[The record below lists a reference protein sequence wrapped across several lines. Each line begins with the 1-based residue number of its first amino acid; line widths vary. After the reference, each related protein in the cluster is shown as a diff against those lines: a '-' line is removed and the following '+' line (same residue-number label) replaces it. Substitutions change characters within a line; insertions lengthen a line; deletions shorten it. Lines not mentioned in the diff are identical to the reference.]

1 MGDVLSLI
9 SRFVHEFVL
18 DYEFISLLADVTS
31 ATEVDRVA
39 KAAVIV
45 YEATGHSLDLLL
57 YQVSREV
64 TNALTLQTLFRTN
77 SMATRMFKLYSKLKG
92 LEYVRGTLGRPIN
105 KIMLEDDVDVDGL
118 KSGKAE
124 GAQFQLLKLSQTL
137 FNAVRASVPSVP
149 AEFRYLF
156 RAVQSAIQEKFP
168 VRADELAP
176 LMADALRDGLEETS
190 TPYASGAETFAH
202 LSTISSDVSGDTMDL
217 ARILEPV
224 HDDLVAYENSV
235 QDLAARLEE
244 MSELVEK
251 LSGATDPHSPAARRL
266 LADMQAS
273 ANSVGVGG
281 FFFLRFLVPAIT
293 APESYMKSMNS
304 MITSNAETISTLLD
318 DLAKVPENAAAKED
332 LEFMEVPTKYLEG
345 SLVFLYKHA

>member
-1 MGDVLSLI
+1 MG
-9 SRFVHEFVL
+9 
-18 DYEFISLLADVTS
+18 
-31 ATEVDRVA
+31 
-39 KAAVIV
+39 
-45 YEATGHSLDLLL
+45 
-57 YQVSREV
+57 
-64 TNALTLQTLFRTN
+64 
-77 SMATRMFKLYSKLKG
+77 
-92 LEYVRGTLGRPIN
+92 
-105 KIMLEDDVDVDGL
+105 

-190 TPYASGAETFAH
+190 TLYASGAETFAH

-345 SLVFLYKHA
+345 SLVFLYKHAAAMKDKILAKMAEPTLGSITLPPDVISQREAARQLFTDIMAEIESARQAGERGSRLDYGVLKRAPFATSMPALGAHLAGWVDE